1 MSDTSI
7 KPKKPEEAFQP
18 SGLAPFITQGT
29 VATDNLSF
37 MMKDASVIFSA
48 GIYVIE
54 PSPQEPQQGGTTDAQ
69 YNDRPVT
76 APGVADEE
84 VPRYPGYKNSGAE

>member
-37 MMKDASVIFSA
+37 MI
-48 GIYVIE
+48 
-54 PSPQEPQQGGTTDAQ
+54 
-69 YNDRPVT
+69 T
-76 APGVADEE
+76 A
-84 VPRYPGYKNSGAE
+84 VPLRKYKRA